1 MMKSIH
7 DFLVTPAGKR
17 YNNTKD
23 VNGTQL
29 ILNTEMQNHIFV
41 NREAIVLST
50 PTIGNKTGIE
60 VGHKV
65 LIHHNIFRRFRDVRG
80 EEKNSRAY
88 FNEDTYLAP
97 EDQVYMVDKGNGW
110 ESLPGFTFVQ
120 PIKETRLFQSGT
132 EIPLWGIVAY
142 PDPKEDTIVTN
153 EVVAFTPS
161 SEFEFNVDGKKL
173 YRIMSYNL
181 TINNGYKG
189 DQVANNSSWN
199 ESSAGTN

>member
-1 MMKSIH
+1 MKSIH

-50 PTIGNKTGIE
+50 PAIGNKTGIE

-97 EDQVYMVDKGNGW
+97 EDQIYMVDKGNGW
-110 ESLPGFTFVQ
+110 EALPGFTFVQ
-120 PIKETRLFQSGT
+120 PIKETRLFQSDA

-142 PDPKEDTIVTN
+142 PDPKEDTIAIN

-181 TINNGYKG
+181 TINNGYKR

-199 ESSAGTN
+199 EGSRRAD

>member
-1 MMKSIH
+1 MKSIH

-17 YNNTKD
+17 YNNTKE
-23 VNGTQL
+23 VAGKQL

-50 PTIGNKTGIE
+50 PAIGNKTGIE
-60 VGHKV
+60 VGNKV

-88 FNEDTYLAP
+88 FNENTYLAP
-97 EDQVYMVDKGNGW
+97 EDQIYMVDKGNGW

-120 PIKETRLFQSGT
+120 PIKETRLFQSDT
-132 EIPLWGIVAY
+132 EIPLWGIVTY
-142 PDPKEDTIVTN
+142 PDPKEDTITTN
-153 EVVAFTPS
+153 EIVAFTPS
-161 SEFEFNVDGKKL
+161 SEFEFNVDGQKL

-181 TINNGYKG
+181 TINNGYQRN
-189 DQVANNSSWN
+189 QVANNSSWN
-199 ESSAGTN
+199 ESGGGTD